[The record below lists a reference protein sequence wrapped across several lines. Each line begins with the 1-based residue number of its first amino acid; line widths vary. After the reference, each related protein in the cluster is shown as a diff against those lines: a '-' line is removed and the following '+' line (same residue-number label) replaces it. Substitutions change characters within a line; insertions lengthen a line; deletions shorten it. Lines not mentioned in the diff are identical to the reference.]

1 MQAERGIAMI
11 AVRARE
17 GGTFLSD
24 IVEWWRRLRSRRH
37 CLAELDRFPAG
48 LELLARD
55 VNLSP
60 WDLRAVAAKWP
71 DGDDLLGRRLR
82 TLQLDPELISSAQ
95 SYGLR
100 DLERVCTLCGSKR
113 RCERDLVRNAGS
125 ADWRDYCLN
134 VATLDALQGRATS
147 GNS

>member
-1 MQAERGIAMI
+1 MI
-11 AVRARE
+11 SVEAPK
-17 GGTFLSD
+17 GGGAFLVNIFDWWCS
-24 IVEWWRRLRSRRH
+24 WRRTRNG
-37 CLAELDRFPAG
+37 LAELHRFRTG

-55 VNLSP
+55 VNLTLG
-60 WDLRAVAAKWP
+60 DLRAVAAKWP
-71 DGDDLLGRRLR
+71 DDGDPLRGRLR

>member
-1 MQAERGIAMI
+1 LRG
-11 AVRARE
+11 
-17 GGTFLSD
+17 
-24 IVEWWRRLRSRRH
+24 
-37 CLAELDRFPAG
+37 
-48 LELLARD
+48 
-55 VNLSP
+55 
-60 WDLRAVAAKWP
+60 
-71 DGDDLLGRRLR
+71 RLR

>member
-1 MQAERGIAMI
+1 MAEER
-11 AVRARE
+11 VQDEQR
-17 GGTFLSD
+17 
-24 IVEWWRRLRSRRH
+24 VED
-37 CLAELDRFPAG
+37 E
-48 LELLARD
+48 EE
-55 VNLSP
+55 
-60 WDLRAVAAKWP
+60 
-71 DGDDLLGRRLR
+71 
-82 TLQLDPELISSAQ
+82 LQLDPELISSAK

-125 ADWRDYCLN
+125 ANWRDYCLN

>member
-1 MQAERGIAMI
+1 MFSM
-11 AVRARE
+11 RARE
-17 GGTFLSD
+17 GDAFLVN
-24 IVEWWRRLRSRRH
+24 IVEWWRKLRRRRH

-71 DGDDLLGRRLR
+71 DGDDLLRRRLR

-95 SYGLR
+95 SCAHR
-100 DLERVCTLCGSKR
+100 DLERVCTLCGSKS
-113 RCERDLVRNAGS
+113 RCEHDLASNAGS

-134 VATLDALQGRATS
+134 VATLDALQGPATS
-147 GNS
+147 GNP